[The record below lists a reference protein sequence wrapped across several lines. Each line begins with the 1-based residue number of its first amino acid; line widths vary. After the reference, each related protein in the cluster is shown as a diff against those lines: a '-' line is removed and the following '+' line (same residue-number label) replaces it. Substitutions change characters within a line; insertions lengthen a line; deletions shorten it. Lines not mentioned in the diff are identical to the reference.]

1 MLLLVNIVF
10 LFVTI
15 LGMLIIFYFGY
26 KILQADWRSNTK
38 VIMLLLLILGTLAI
52 AMVIAFSIINFWGL
66 DRTQFLGLNNTQL
79 MVGGQ

>member
-1 MLLLVNIVF
+1 
-10 LFVTI
+10 
-15 LGMLIIFYFGY
+15 MLIIFYFGY

>member
-1 MLLLVNIVF
+1 MVNIVF

-66 DRTQFLGLNNTQL
+66 DRTQFLGLNNTPQL